1 MRLRSIELHGYKSFA
16 ARTALQFDSPLTAVV
31 GPNGSGKSN
40 VMDGLRW
47 AIGAGSGR
55 ALRTRRAEDVVFT
68 GGRDRAP
75 SGFAEVR
82 VQLDNSERWL
92 DLDAAE
98 VELVR
103 RVHRDGQSDLRIN
116 GRAARLRDVQ
126 DLFRNS
132 GLGSGGFALMSQGL
146 VDEML
151 RLRPLERRQAIE
163 EVSGVRQHRHQMEE
177 SRRRRARAQEHLE
190 RARLL
195 RDELSPRLKSL
206 ERAARRSRQAQKL
219 RLQLSESQREYF
231 LAASA
236 ELEQELRA
244 RRESAASS
252 ASARSSAEAE
262 RALATDT
269 LGAVEREAA
278 AARRAVEAAAETIRS
293 ARTRLRTLEHQ
304 QELDQQQRSWLTRE
318 IGDLT
323 DRVQTQPDEQ
333 AEGDVESAAQAL
345 AEASRDLSSARD
357 RRDRI
362 ERSQATAT
370 ARRRR
375 LLAEMAEIEAQAR
388 QLARR
393 WRTSA
398 AEIQLGASELSRVE
412 AEHHDREQVW
422 RQAEACVRDAELQV
436 AQHREEQQA
445 SKRRRGE
452 LSSRIDEIA
461 GQVDSLERRVA
472 AANTLRARV
481 YELTD
486 DHVRADAIFGE
497 LMDATLHGS
506 PEEAIESVR
515 RIVDG
520 DAGRAVALPEDRADE
535 LIRATLRAVESADTL
550 ERARMSA
557 ESNRTAAT
565 PDGIVF
571 RPDGVVLG
579 GGSLPGAA
587 RLRRQIDQLR
597 ADRATLTR
605 ELGSIPADERVDQQ
619 VNGAEKALRQLTKE
633 RELARLEAE
642 QARELM
648 ETLRR
653 RRGAALALS
662 RGLRLEVE
670 RLRAALAEAQAGLS
684 QAELEMADSD
694 DGEGPDLG
702 ALERRR
708 DECAAVL
715 AEARAHAASAE
726 RARADRARLSS
737 LGRELVEVE
746 STIRAREPQLEAAA
760 STADDTSAR
769 DATRERLEALELR
782 RSEAARQLE
791 RAQEAR
797 LVAERQAV
805 EADASLRETET
816 ARARLEAEA
825 AAEGIDLSPRHR
837 HTQSTLELN
846 GSAPVGNGVGRYVER
861 SSEAPVSAAAVST
874 VAVAEPQAPPVSE
887 LRERMQDLQ
896 QKLQRLG
903 PVDPGAASEYD
914 AEHERWRDV
923 ETQIDDLEQTEHSL
937 REAERDLEQQIERR
951 FRDACRR
958 VDDAF
963 QRYFQ
968 LMFRGGRAALV
979 LTEEASATAEGDVPQ
994 TQAQPRLGVDI
1005 RAQPPGKRVSTLGL
1019 LSGGERALTAIALLF
1034 ALLEVRPAPFCV
1046 LDEVDAALDEANVE
1060 RFVNALKERAKE
1072 TQFVVITHNRRT
1084 IEQAD
1089 SIYGVTMGA
1098 AGVSRLLSVRV
1109 DQAIA
1114 AAS

>member
-1 MRLRSIELHGYKSFA
+1 MRLRSVELHGYKSFA
-16 ARTALQFDSPLTAVV
+16 ARTALQFDAPLTAVV

-55 ALRTRRAEDVVFT
+55 ALRTRRAEDVVFS

-98 VELVR
+98 VEVVR

-177 SRRRRARAQEHLE
+177 SRRRRERAQEHLE

-219 RLQLSESQREYF
+219 RLQLTEAQRDYF

-236 ELEQELRA
+236 EMAQELLV
-244 RRESAASS
+244 RRESAAFA
-252 ASARSSAEAE
+252 ASARKSAEAE
-262 RALATDT
+262 RASATDA

-278 AARRAVEAAAETIRS
+278 AARQAVEAAAETIRG
-293 ARTRLRTLEHQ
+293 ARNRLRTLEHQ
-304 QELDQQQRSWLTRE
+304 QELDQQKRSWLARE
-318 IGDLT
+318 IADLV
-323 DRVQTQPDEQ
+323 DRVQSQPDEQ

-345 AEASRDLSSARD
+345 AEASRALSSARD

-362 ERSQATAT
+362 ERSQASSSV
-370 ARRRR
+370 RRRR
-375 LLAEMAEIEAQAR
+375 SLAEIAEVEGHAR
-388 QLARR
+388 QLSQR
-393 WRTSA
+393 WRAGA
-398 AEIQLGASELSRVE
+398 ARIILNASELSMAE
-412 AEHHDREQVW
+412 AARHDHEQGW
-422 RQAEACVRDAELQV
+422 HQAEARVRDAQ
-436 AQHREEQQA
+436 QHLIERRDEQQA
-445 SKRRRGE
+445 NRRRRAE
-452 LSSRIDEIA
+452 LSSQLDEVGA
-461 GQVDSLERRVA
+461 QVDSLERRIS
-472 AANTLRARV
+472 AANTFRARV
-481 YELTD
+481 YELTN

-497 LMDATLHGS
+497 LMDATLHES
-506 PEEAIESVR
+506 PEEALESVR

-520 DAGRAVALPEDRADE
+520 DAGRAVALPENRADE
-535 LIRATLRAVESADTL
+535 LIRTTLRAMESADTL
-550 ERARMSA
+550 EQAKLSA
-557 ESNRTAAT
+557 ESNRIAAT
-565 PDGIVF
+565 PDGIVL

-579 GGSLPGAA
+579 GGTLPGAA
-587 RLRRQIDQLR
+587 RLRKQIEQFR
-597 ADRATLTR
+597 AERATTTR
-605 ELGSIPADERVDQQ
+605 ELESIPPGERVDQE
-619 VNGAEKALRQLTKE
+619 VEDAEEALQELAEE
-633 RELARLEAE
+633 RDFARLETE
-642 QARELM
+642 QARELA
-648 ETLRR
+648 EQLRR
-653 RRGAALALS
+653 QRGDALAQS
-662 RGLRLEVE
+662 RVLRRDAE
-670 RLRAALAEAQAGLS
+670 RLQVALAEARAALTQADR
-684 QAELEMADSD
+684 ELATSD
-694 DGEGPDLG
+694 DGQTPDLA
-702 ALERRR
+702 ALEQRR

-726 RARADRARLSS
+726 RARVDRARLNS
-737 LGRELVEVE
+737 LHRELAEVE

-760 STADDTSAR
+760 SIAEDTTAR
-769 DATRERLEALELR
+769 DSTREHLEGLEQR
-782 RSEAARQLE
+782 RSEAARQVE
-791 RAQEAR
+791 HAQESR
-797 LVAERQAV
+797 LDAERHGV
-805 EADASLRETET
+805 EAEALLRETET
-816 ARARLEAEA
+816 ALARLDAEA
-825 AAEGIDLSPRHR
+825 AAEGVDLSGRH
-837 HTQSTLELN
+837 HHSHPTLELN
-846 GSAPVGNGVGRYVER
+846 GSAPVGTGVNRHTER
-861 SSEAPVSAAAVST
+861 SSGSPAGA
-874 VAVAEPQAPPVSE
+874 VAVAEPQAPPVSL

-896 QKLQRLG
+896 QRLQRLG
-903 PVDPGAASEYD
+903 PIDPGAASEYD
-914 AEHERWRDV
+914 AEHDRWQDI
-923 ETQIDDLEQTEHSL
+923 EAQIDDLEQTERSL
-937 REAERDLEQQIERR
+937 SAAERDLEQQIERR

-958 VDDAF
+958 VDEAF

-968 LMFRGGRAALV
+968 LMFRGGRASLV
-979 LTEEASATAEGDVPQ
+979 LTEDSPSPNVDAEPEAQ
-994 TQAQPRLGVDI
+994 TQRSLGVDI

-1034 ALLEVRPAPFCV
+1034 ALLEVRPAPFCI

-1060 RFVNALKERAKE
+1060 RFVNALRERAKH